1 MADTCI
7 VCLGDLRTTVDEDPP
22 PGSPATRADDAGKD
36 SAAKPIPTT
45 QSIHA
50 DDEAVAH
57 LLPCKHDLHNSCLKP
72 WVERANSC
80 PICRTVFNMV
90 EVSRTL
96 GGHVLDSYAVM
107 DKSQEAEVDPTMV
120 VDDEL
125 FAVEL
130 IEPCLICEVPT
141 DGFGAMYCDGCDRSV
156 HIFCAGFEEDVP
168 DVWYCEGCLGHLEAD
183 ADLPGLASAAGRG
196 RSRRTV
202 SSNVRGNGTRPRRP
216 RNDDAM
222 WARVWQE
229 VNRRLNMDLDFPYD
243 EEPAETRT
251 EEQRREFERWQ
262 ARFNIADR
270 QGAANRLRGIAQARI
285 NGQRIVPAT
294 PESQEELRAWNA
306 FDKARESYEEASTNT
321 RRRKRRAT
329 QSPASPRERDQSA
342 AHPQLKRPRLR
353 RPPNAA
359 PEQPESSSAAA
370 RRNGEDHTF
379 LSSLLREVEN
389 KPTSASSPPASD
401 HLGGQYSPRN
411 SSPVR
416 SPASSEDGTPPTVT
430 TPPPHRPLS
439 PPLSS
444 QIMPAISPSSQIF
457 SPFSP
462 AVSRLN
468 LDQPSTGAPNRGR
481 RRHARD
487 ASPGDA
493 DEVANGRH
501 ASSSPSRTLSY
512 SAKEEIQ
519 RMVKL
524 SLGAK
529 YREKEV
535 TKDQYTEINRDVSR
549 KMYDLLGDAS
559 ALADQESRERWQQ
572 VANDEVQMAI
582 SALPATPSVGDQ
594 AEEQE

>member
-1 MADTCI
+1 MLTPHSNI
-7 VCLGDLRTTVDEDPP
+7 ETDE
-22 PGSPATRADDAGKD
+22 
-36 SAAKPIPTT
+36 
-45 QSIHA
+45 
-50 DDEAVAH
+50 EAIAH

-90 EVSRTL
+90 EVSRTV
-96 GGHVLDSYAVM
+96 GGQVIDSYAVM

-130 IEPCLICEVPT
+130 VEPCLICEVPT
-141 DGFGAMYCDGCDRSV
+141 DGLGAMYCDGCDRSV
-156 HIFCAGFEEDVP
+156 HIFCAGFDADVP
-168 DVWYCEGCLGHLEAD
+168 EVWYCESCLGHLEAD
-183 ADLPGLASAAGRG
+183 ADLLGLASAAGRG
-196 RSRRTV
+196 RRRRIA
-202 SSNVRGNGTRPRRP
+202 NGNGRGTGGRPRHR

-229 VNRRLNMDLDFPYD
+229 VNRRLDMDLDFPYD

-270 QGAANRLRGIAQARI
+270 QGASNRLRGIAQARI
-285 NGQRIVPAT
+285 NGRRIVPAT

-306 FDKARESYEEASTNT
+306 FDKARESHEEEPANT
-321 RRRKRRAT
+321 RRRKRRRT
-329 QSPASPRERDQSA
+329 DSPASPRESEQPSA
-342 AHPQLKRPRLR
+342 QPELKRPRLR
-353 RPPNAA
+353 RPRNAA
-359 PEQPESSSAAA
+359 PEQPESSAAAA

-389 KPTSASSPPASD
+389 KATSASSPAASD
-401 HLGGQYSPRN
+401 YVCGQFSPRN

-416 SPASSEDGTPPTVT
+416 SPASSEDGTPPAAT

-444 QIMPAISPSSQIF
+444 QIMPATSPLAQIF

-462 AVSRLN
+462 AVSRLD
-468 LDQPSTGAPNRGR
+468 LDQPPTGAQHRGR
-481 RRHARD
+481 RRHARE
-487 ASPGDA
+487 ASLEDT
-493 DEVANGRH
+493 DEVAHGRH
-501 ASSSPSRTLSY
+501 SSSSPSRALSY

-524 SLGAK
+524 SLGAR

-535 TKDQYTEINRDVSR
+535 TKDQYTDINRDVSR
-549 KMYDLLGDAS
+549 KMYDLVGDAS
-559 ALADQESRERWQQ
+559 ALMDQESRAKWQQ
-572 VANDEVQMAI
+572 VANDEVQKAI
-582 SALPATPSVGDQ
+582 DALPTTPSVEDHAG
-594 AEEQE
+594 EQE